1 MTKNIKEYAGKVLI
15 IVENLPVPFDTRVW
29 QESKALTEAGY
40 KVSIICP
47 QGKGFEKKFECIDN
61 ISIYRHPMPKEG
73 SDFLGYLN
81 EYLTAF
87 VFEFYLS
94 LKVLFKEG
102 FDVIH
107 ACNPPDNI
115 FLIAAFYKLFGKK
128 FVFDHHDICPELYLC
143 KFNKKNILY
152 YVLLLLEKLT
162 FKFADISIATNESY
176 KEIAI
181 KRSKMDPDKVF
192 VVRSGPDLS
201 RLIIFPPNIS
211 IKRGKKYLVSYIGV
225 IGKQEG
231 LDYLI
236 EAAKYIK
243 DVKTRNEIQYS
254 IIGDGPYLNEIKQKC
269 ILYGLDDVFDFTGR
283 VSDAEMLKILNTADI
298 CVNPDEYNDMND
310 KSTMNKV
317 LEYMALGKPIVQFE
331 LKEGRCSAQDSS
343 LYSNKNDSADFAEKI
358 LFLLDNEE
366 LRTQMGQIGRKR
378 IEELL
383 CWDKSKLELIKA
395 YNFLF
400 EHIKDNP

>member
-1 MTKNIKEYAGKVLI
+1 MTKNTKEYAGKILI

-29 QESKALTEAGY
+29 QEAKGLAEEGY
-40 KVSIICP
+40 KVNIICP
-47 QGKGFEKKFECIDN
+47 TGKGFEKKYEYIDN

-73 SDFLGYLN
+73 SDFIGYLN
-81 EYLTAF
+81 EYATALSH
-87 VFEFYLS
+87 EFYLS
-94 LKVLFKEG
+94 LTVLFKEG

-152 YVLLLLEKLT
+152 FLLLLFEKLT

-181 KRSKMDPDKVF
+181 QRGKMDTDKVF
-192 VVRSGPDLS
+192 VVRSGPDLN
-201 RLIIFPPNIS
+201 RLIIRPSDIS
-211 IKRGKKYLVSYIGV
+211 IKRKKYLISYIGV

-243 DVKTRNEIQYS
+243 NVKERNDIQYS
-254 IIGDGPYLNEIKQKC
+254 IIGDGTYLYEIKQKC
-269 ILYGLDDVFDFTGR
+269 NQYGLNDIFDFTGR
-283 VSDAEMLKILNTADI
+283 ISDDKMLKILNTADI
-298 CVNPDEYNDMND
+298 CVNPDEYNEMND

-317 LEYMALGKPIVQFE
+317 LEYMALGKPIVQFD
-331 LKEGRCSAQDSS
+331 LKEGKYSAQDSS
-343 LYSNKNDSADFAEKI
+343 LYANKNDYTDFAEKI

-366 LRTQMGQIGRKR
+366 LRVKMGQIGRKR

-400 EHIKDNP
+400 KKTKGNS